1 MKRLLLISILFVSV
15 FIKGQQDFILYH
27 MPSIPQITQVD
38 PASMPD
44 SKLDIGLPIIS
55 SVYGSAFN
63 TGFSFGDIFN
73 LQNNGSFTPN
83 MDFILDSKKM
93 RDNNFF
99 ILNGSTDLLFL
110 GFKKNSNFYSF
121 NITEKFD
128 FTFNYPRDLVVMAL
142 EGNGNNLLGKRA
154 SFDGLGIDFTHWRE
168 YAIHWVHDV
177 DHKFSYGARL
187 KYLYGMENFRTDVS
201 YMGLT
206 TDQNTHALTFDMN
219 FDLRSSGLPLVMIGN
234 DSLGRKKALGAIDTD
249 DDEMMA
255 EAGLS
260 SGNINNYM
268 FNRKNTGLGI
278 DLGFNYHLNDKVL
291 LEFSVL
297 DLGFINWNS
306 YTANSRLQKWD
317 YTYSGIDDPI
327 TILGDGAGVDLLK
340 QILEDSIDASFM
352 NNYSYTNDSYR
363 TYLRSKI
370 YASVEYIVDH
380 NNFVSLS
387 LYSSFVRKRWR
398 RGLGIAYNYHLKNFL
413 SATASYS
420 IYNRSYSN
428 LGFGLSLNLGCFEIY
443 FLTDNVLAFGMLN
456 VRDNIANNTSQV
468 DARKVRNGQFHAGI
482 NLTFGREKS
491 PKKIDEDP
499 NRAAAVPQNEDSK
512 DAKTDD
518 KSDNSGSTKK
528 STKTVYPT
536 GNSETSPIKRTDY
549 NDDSGKSKK
558 KKTST
563 KKLKTN
569 YNKEAKKKD
578 PKKRKGQLVPA
589 VEETQTKGKTF
600 RKVSDKF

>member
-1 MKRLLLISILFVSV
+1 MKRILLISSLFISV
-15 FIKGQQDFILYH
+15 FVNGQQDFILYH

-55 SVYGSAFN
+55 SIYGSMFN

-73 LQNNGSFTPN
+73 LQSDGSFTPN
-83 MDFILDSKKM
+83 MDFIMDSKKM
-93 RDNNFF
+93 KDNNFF

-110 GFKKNSNFYSF
+110 GFKKGNNFYSF

-128 FTFNYPRDLVVMAL
+128 FTLNYPRDLVVMAL
-142 EGNGNNLLGKRA
+142 EGNGNNLLGKKA
-154 SFDGLGIDFTHWRE
+154 NFDGLGIDFTHWRE

-219 FDLRSSGLPLVMIGN
+219 FDLRSSGLPLLMIN
-234 DSLGRKKALGAIDTD
+234 DTTKSIGAIDTD
-249 DDEMMA
+249 DDDMMA
-255 EAGLS
+255 QAGFS

-291 LEFSVL
+291 LEFSAL

-306 YTANSRLQKWD
+306 YTANSRLQEWK

-327 TILGDGAGVDLLK
+327 TVLGDGAGVDLLK
-340 QILEDSIDASFM
+340 EILEDSVDASIM
-352 NNYSYTNDSYR
+352 NKYSYNNDSYR

-398 RGLGIAYNYHLKNFL
+398 RGLGIAYNYHFKNFL

-456 VRDNIANNTSQV
+456 IKDNIANNTFQV
-468 DARKVRNGQFHAGI
+468 DSRKVRNGQFHAGF

-491 PKKIDEDP
+491 SKKIDEDP
-499 NRAAAVPQNEDSK
+499 NRAAAVPQNEGSK
-512 DAKTDD
+512 DAKSDD
-518 KSDNSGSTKK
+518 KSDGSGSTNK

-536 GNSETSPIKRTDY
+536 GKSEISPIKRTDY
-549 NDDSGKSKK
+549 NDDNGKSNK

-589 VEETQTKGKTF
+589 VEETETKSKTF